1 MTFDEIIKNNNP
13 LAITYDD
20 YYKEPIHFIRM
31 KTVNG
36 RARLFG
42 RKAGLPAIYL
52 ACKKK
57 NGKFH
62 KKAWTKFSTKD
73 K

>member
-1 MTFDEIIKNNNP
+1 MNHDELIQHNNP

-52 ACKKK
+52 PCRKLR
-57 NGKFH
+57 GKLH
-62 KKAWTKFSTKD
+62 KKAWIKFSTKN